1 MSVHEEPERPEIEI
15 YLEMFDHL
23 EDIVFCHD
31 PDGRFLFMSPAA
43 EKFLGYR
50 SEDLPD
56 LDFSQIIPTDYLE
69 EVMRR
74 TELQRRKQPVA
85 QPWERQV
92 FNRQGER
99 VWVQIRSRFMMR
111 RAICCGCT
119 NTARFAR
126 HPLHESQRTH
136 DRGAGLGNGDQGL
149 PGEAH
154 HHPGPFDPYPQ
165 GVGEQMTMTFCL
177 GPHQGLP

>member
-1 MSVHEEPERPEIEI
+1 MTLQALSGFYSRRRGLAQISHQRLFLNKEPTMSVHEEPERPEIEI
-15 YLEMFDHL
+15 YREMLDHL

-50 SEDLPD
+50 SEDLPG

-85 QPWERQV
+85 QPWELQV

-99 VWVQIRSRFMMR
+99 VWVQIRTKPLYDAQGNLLRVYEYGP
-111 RAICCGCT
+111 ICPSSSARV
-119 NTARFAR
+119 TANA
-126 HPLHESQRTH
+126 
-136 DRGAGLGNGDQGL
+136 
-149 PGEAH
+149 
-154 HHPGPFDPYPQ
+154 
-165 GVGEQMTMTFCL
+165 
-177 GPHQGLP
+177 